1 MCLSVSSHST
11 SPSHALCGQGNH
23 RSPMSSL
30 SSVCVCMSDF
40 EHLEEICLLP
50 WFTFRPQVFL
60 RSYHNALCVYNMG
73 KQRKVYTVG
82 PAPVKA
88 DSHDFFTANYLFW
101 CVLSRKRL
109 NFCLKQIYLYTLV
122 ILIILKGQ
130 FAKKVQFCHHLL
142 KWTQKIIFFKNYIFE
157 SVFFVCTMKVN
168 GVQYCLAP
176 KRNEGSKRL
185 SKVLFSEKFPKNHCF
200 LVWRTF

>member
-30 SSVCVCMSDF
+30 SSACVCMSDF

-50 WFTFRPQVFL
+50 WFTFRPQDFL

-73 KQRKVYTVG
+73 KQRKEYTVG
-82 PAPVKA
+82 PAPVKD
-88 DSHDFFTANYLFW
+88 DSHDFFFTADDLFW

-109 NFCLKQIYLYTLV
+109 DFCLRQICCYTLV
-122 ILIILKGQ
+122 ILIILKGR
-130 FAKKVQFCHHLL
+130 FAKNVQFCHHLL
-142 KWTQKIIFFKNYIFE
+142 KLTQNNIFLRMTFLRMAFL
-157 SVFFVCTMKVN
+157 SVLWKSMGSNIVLLQKGTKV
-168 GVQYCLAP
+168 P
-176 KRNEGSKRL
+176 KGS
-185 SKVLFSEKFPKNHCF
+185 PKNSS
-200 LVWRTF
+200 VKSSQRTIVS